1 MLKLFYAIP
10 LFGWIA
16 RDLKEG
22 GVSAFTYFLINCVL
36 LWIGAIALFGYPAII
51 LPALCIVPGIFVLL
65 ILLTR
70 GRYEVGWAG
79 LTAAPR

>member
-1 MLKLFYAIP
+1 MSRLFYAIP
-10 LFGWIA
+10 LIGWIA

-22 GVSAFTYFLINCVL
+22 GVSAFTYFLINCAL

-51 LPALCIVPGIFVLL
+51 IPALTVVPLMFVLL

-70 GRYEVGWAG
+70 GRYEVG
-79 LTAAPR
+79 

>member
-10 LFGWIA
+10 IIGWIA
-16 RDLKEG
+16 RDLMTG
-22 GVSAFTYFLINCVL
+22 GVSAFTFFLINCAL

-51 LPALCIVPGIFVLL
+51 LPALCIVPLMFVLL

-70 GRYEVGWAG
+70 GRYEV
-79 LTAAPR
+79 

>member
-1 MLKLFYAIP
+1 MLKLFYAMP
-10 LFGWIA
+10 LLGWLA

-22 GVSAFTYFLINCVL
+22 GVSAFTYFLVNCAL

-51 LPALCIVPGIFVLL
+51 VPALCVVPLMFVLL

-70 GRYEVGWAG
+70 GRYEVG
-79 LTAAPR
+79 